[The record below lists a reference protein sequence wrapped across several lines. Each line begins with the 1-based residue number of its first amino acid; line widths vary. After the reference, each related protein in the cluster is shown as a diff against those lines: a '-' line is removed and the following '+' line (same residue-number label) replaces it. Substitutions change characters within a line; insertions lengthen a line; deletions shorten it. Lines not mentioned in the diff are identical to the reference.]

1 MQFQSLSGF
10 QVRCNLTDL
19 ASGYNNLFMFQSLSG
34 FQVRCNHI
42 HPYKDTTDDIVS
54 IPIGFSSSLQRPS
67 QDALQHRQERVSI
80 PIGFSS
86 SLQHIF
92 SISNQ
97 YHLICFNPYR
107 VFKFVATVTLDG
119 INSKTKGFQSLSGF
133 QVRCNTYSAHRFY
146 ENIIR
151 FQSLSGFQVRCN
163 CAISGEV
170 FPACSV
176 SIPIGFSSSLQHI
189 SFLFPISTISFVSI
203 PIGFSSSLQLKGCV
217 LSSSGSTGFNPYRV
231 FKFVAT
237 GPGQNMIAAAVGFQ
251 SLSGFQ
257 VRCN

>member
-107 VFKFVATVTLDG
+107 VFKFVATERLCIVQLR
-119 INSKTKGFQSLSGF
+119 
-133 QVRCNTYSAHRFY
+133 VY
-146 ENIIR
+146 R

-163 CAISGEV
+163 RTRTEHD
-170 FPACSV
+170 CSCCR
-176 SIPIGFSSSLQHI
+176 
-189 SFLFPISTISFVSI
+189 VSI
-203 PIGFSSSLQLKGCV
+203 PIGFSSSLQLIEAILIK
-217 LSSSGSTGFNPYRV
+217 LMR
-231 FKFVAT
+231 
-237 GPGQNMIAAAVGFQ
+237 
-251 SLSGFQ
+251 
-257 VRCN
+257 